1 MNMTPEQKALFDKMT
16 PFLQSLAPC
25 ILRNMKQ
32 ADAYRV
38 AKPDSTNSDGAASAI
53 VCKAIQRPDFV
64 AFMDSMRATMIS
76 DAIMTREEALERL
89 STLARENDAKTIPAI
104 QQLTVM
110 QGWAKPVKLDHSSK
124 DGSMTPRPA
133 LDVTKLSTEALLEIM
148 NASKSDE

>member
-1 MNMTPEQKALFDKMT
+1 MTPEQKTLFDKLT
-16 PFLQSLAPC
+16 PFQQAIAPC
-25 ILRNMKQ
+25 ILRNMKY
-32 ADAYRV
+32 AEAYRI

-64 AFMDSMRATMIS
+64 AYTDAMKASLVS

-89 STLARENDAKTIPAI
+89 SVLARTSDAKTIPAI

-110 QGWAKPVKLDHSSK
+110 QGWAKPVKVDHTSK
-124 DGSMTPRPA
+124 DGSMTPQPA
-133 LDVTKLSTEALLEIM
+133 LDVTKLSTEALLELM